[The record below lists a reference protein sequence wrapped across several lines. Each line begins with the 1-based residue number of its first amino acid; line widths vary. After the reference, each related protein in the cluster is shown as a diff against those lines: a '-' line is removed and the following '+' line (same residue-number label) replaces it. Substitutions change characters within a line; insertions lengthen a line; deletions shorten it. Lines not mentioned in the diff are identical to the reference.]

1 MRRKELTW
9 TRSVRLF
16 TLSGMD
22 SITIISGGQTG
33 ADRAALDVAL
43 ANGIPHG
50 GWCPRGRMAEDG
62 PIDERYRLRETP
74 SANYA
79 QRTRRNIRDSDAT
92 VVFSTRREISGGTG
106 LTLDFAKRIGKPVL
120 HVVQGDPPVELAD
133 AVKALTA
140 FLIEH
145 NVQTLNV
152 AGPRASQ
159 EPRIGE
165 FVTAVLST
173 AIEEWPQK
181 HKERVRR

>member
-1 MRRKELTW
+1 
-9 TRSVRLF
+9 V
-16 TLSGMD
+16 D

-33 ADRAALDVAL
+33 ADRAALDVAI

-62 PIDERYRLRETP
+62 PIDGRYRLRETP

-92 VVFSTRREISGGTG
+92 VVFSTRHEISGGTG
-106 LTLDFAKRIGKPVL
+106 LTLDFARRIGKPVL
-120 HVVQGDPPVELAD
+120 HLVQGDPPAKLAH
-133 AVKALTA
+133 ALETLTA

-145 NVQTLNV
+145 DVRTLNI

-159 EPRIGE
+159 EPRIGD
-165 FVTAVLST
+165 FVNTVLNAVLT
-173 AIEEWPQK
+173 EWPQNGTK
-181 HKERVRR
+181 KKRGPQMTQMVADQEEID